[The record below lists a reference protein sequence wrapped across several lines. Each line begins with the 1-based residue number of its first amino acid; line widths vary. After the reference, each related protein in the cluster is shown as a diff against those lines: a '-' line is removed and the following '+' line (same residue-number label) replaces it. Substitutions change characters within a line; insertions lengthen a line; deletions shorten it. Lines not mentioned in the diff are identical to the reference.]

1 MDLSILK
8 KYLEDNEN
16 VYNILNKKIKRD
28 DSESNEKEIKKEKI
42 TKNINPKNEIKVK
55 KSRKIKFKD
64 LSDSSDED
72 RERIKSKMYQNDK
85 YAQIFQ
91 NTLREGKDICY
102 QIEVIFRLIKYNLNI
117 FIKLITFNI
126 FNFNFNFEII
136 FNLFNL

>member
-1 MDLSILK
+1 MNLSILK

-85 YAQIFQ
+85 YVQIFQ

-102 QIEVIFRLIKYNLNI
+102 QIQVIFCLIKYNLNI
-117 FIKLITFNI
+117 FIKLIIFNI

>member
-1 MDLSILK
+1 MDLSFLK

-42 TKNINPKNEIKVK
+42 TKNIPKNEIKVK

-85 YAQIFQ
+85 YVQIFQ

-102 QIEVIFRLIKYNLNI
+102 QIQAIFCLIKYNLNI
-117 FIKLITFNI
+117 FIKLIIFNKFNFTFN
-126 FNFNFNFEII
+126 FKSS
-136 FNLFNL
+136 

>member
-1 MDLSILK
+1 MNLSILK

-42 TKNINPKNEIKVK
+42 AKNINPKNEIKVK

-85 YAQIFQ
+85 YVQNFQ
-91 NTLREGKDICY
+91 NALREGKDICY